1 MLQFRKSIHPNKTNS
16 QNTALESQAPPE
28 KLKNSPD
35 ASVGI
40 AGFLDVETTGFSPV
54 SDEVVEFA
62 LCLFE
67 FRRDT
72 GEITGI
78 VDQYVG
84 LREAVKSIPRAASRV
99 HGIYQNDVRG
109 KRLDHS
115 HIEAMLHRAEF
126 LVAHNA
132 SFDRGFV
139 AQLFPICG
147 KKPWLCSMRGINWKK
162 KGFASAALQK
172 LLEAH
177 QINVQR
183 AHRADDDVKAAIKLL
198 AQFDKNGKIYFQ
210 ELLEKHQAI

>member
-1 MLQFRKSIHPNKTNS
+1 MFQPVKP
-16 QNTALESQAPPE
+16 
-28 KLKNSPD
+28 
-35 ASVGI
+35 VGI

-54 SDEVVEFA
+54 ADEIVEFA
-62 LCLFE
+62 LYLFE

-84 LREAVKSIPRAASRV
+84 LREPAKSIPRAASQV
-99 HGIYQNDVRG
+99 HGIYQKDVRG
-109 KRLDHS
+109 KRLDNS
-115 HIEAMLHRAEF
+115 RIEEMLHRAEF

-132 SFDRGFV
+132 SFDRSFV
-139 AQLFPICG
+139 VQLFPICD
-147 KKPWLCSMRGINWKK
+147 KKPWLCSMRGINWKE
-162 KGFASAALQK
+162 KGFVSAGLQK

-183 AHRADDDVKAAIKLL
+183 AHRAEDDVKAAIKLL
-198 AQFDKNGKIYFQ
+198 TQFDKNGKIYFH